1 MFKAGDKIVR
11 KKEYIFPYHEDYG
24 YTGELLTVV
33 SCSGGNVTYTLLNGK
48 LRNGFSENFELHQ
61 EKASGDAFNLKTTPW
76 KILVNSPEES
86 RMAQE
91 WLFEQ
96 GIEWYIGKE
105 ICAPDS
111 PILTNC
117 RKSTLTPEQKILHSV
132 KDDGRDL
139 APEIKLT
146 FGVTSV
152 EYPELV
158 AKETEAQK
166 KMKELEDKQREIA
179 EELAKLRESM

>member
-1 MFKAGDKIVR
+1 MFKVGDKIVR
-11 KKEYIFPYHEDYG
+11 KASYIDTKWGIGYCGKVCTVTKCNEGTVFYTCGAGEGDG
-24 YTGELLTVV
+24 YT
-33 SCSGGNVTYTLLNGK
+33 YK
-48 LRNGFSENFELHQ
+48 FELHE
-61 EKASGDAFNLKTTPW
+61 EKPAFNLKTVPW

-96 GIEWYIGKE
+96 GIEWYTGKE

-117 RKSTLTPEQKILHSV
+117 CKSTLTPEQKILHSV